1 MNDMLQS
8 ISKQASKQVANNYF
22 FSECPKTLAVSE
34 IGGVF

>member
-1 MNDMLQS
+1 MVQS

-22 FSECPKTLAVSE
+22 FSEYSKTPAIIE